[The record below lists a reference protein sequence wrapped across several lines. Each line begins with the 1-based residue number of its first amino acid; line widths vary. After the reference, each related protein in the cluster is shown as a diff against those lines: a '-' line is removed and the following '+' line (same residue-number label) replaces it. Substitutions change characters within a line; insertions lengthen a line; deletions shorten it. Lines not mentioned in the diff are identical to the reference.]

1 MTVGRLSREKGQDMA
16 IEALYKLR
24 KSGYDVKWYCVG
36 DGNDRG
42 YYEEMIKK
50 YNLQKYFILLGAKTN
65 PYYYMNEAD
74 IYVQTSRHEGYC
86 LTLAEAKCLEKVIV
100 TTNFITASNQI
111 IDGENGFIC
120 EMNSDSIY
128 RKIEFIINDDIQM
141 KYIKIIL
148 KVKSLI

>member
-1 MTVGRLSREKGQDMA
+1 
-16 IEALYKLR
+16 
-24 KSGYDVKWYCVG
+24 
-36 DGNDRG
+36 
-42 YYEEMIKK
+42 MIKK

-65 PYYYMNEAD
+65 PYYYMSEAD

-128 RKIEFIINDDIQM
+128 RKIEYIIENIYKLDFIKKNLIGNNYETP
-141 KYIKIIL
+141 KEIK
-148 KVKSLI
+148 KLIKFIED